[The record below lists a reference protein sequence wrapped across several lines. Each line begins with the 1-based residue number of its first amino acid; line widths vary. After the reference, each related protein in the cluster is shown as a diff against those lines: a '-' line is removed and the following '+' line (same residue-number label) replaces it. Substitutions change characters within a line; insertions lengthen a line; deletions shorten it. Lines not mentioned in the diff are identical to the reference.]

1 MCAPQDECIARMVE
15 VVREEH
21 AREPRTLFVI
31 GAYSIGKVRQHAGSA
46 CSGTSQSNAAIY
58 ATVTSSGR
66 QRCKVAI

>member
-1 MCAPQDECIARMVE
+1 MHQDECIARMAE

-66 QRCKVAI
+66 QRCKVAT